1 MSGIADK
8 LVTMLAEQG
17 VELPDIEWKVRRC
30 MPSRAGKSCGA
41 WLWHLWPVDVGRYI
55 HEAHHGTRIGS
66 IYAAKECA
74 KGFTLHRSPWA
85 TEIELYPK
93 EETP

>member
-8 LVTMLAEQG
+8 LVPMLREHG

-41 WLWHLWPVDVGRYI
+41 WLWHLWPVDIQRHI
-55 HEAHHGTRIGS
+55 MEAHHGTRIGS
-66 IYAAKECA
+66 TYPAKECA
-74 KGFTLHRSPWA
+74 KGFTVFQSLSSV
-85 TEIELYPK
+85 ELELFPK
-93 EETP
+93 EENT